1 MRHMKWF
8 YSSKSSIGTSYSIRK
23 IDEKVKQMVRD
34 NQSSGINR
42 WCFYPIEKQLG
53 MIEED
58 PNTSPVVMDQF
69 ETYLIDEGFK
79 VKKKILLILH
89 RNQLLK
95 NWWSYTMTRTQKI
108 LLWPGTFANYSV
120 KNEKSLVRLSWPID
134 CSFGPQIKRTFH
146 DSWRVLL
153 WFYYIL

>member
-1 MRHMKWF
+1 MQKEAEKWVAKCF
-8 YSSKSSIGTSYSIRK
+8 LYQTVVRRIYPIKWDIWNGFTAANPALVHLIQL
-23 IDEKVKQMVRD
+23 ENWWKVKQMVRD

-120 KNEKSLVRLSWPID
+120 KTRNP
-134 CSFGPQIKRTFH
+134 
-146 DSWRVLL
+146 
-153 WFYYIL
+153 